1 MAKALKLKRFC
12 LIIGLSKAEAGSGWG
27 VKSHEAA
34 RSGWWSDVV
43 NHNPILPVSTERN
56 EGKDIFKQNKNRS
69 EELLKRV

>member
-1 MAKALKLKRFC
+1 MAKALKLKWFC

-56 EGKDIFKQNKNRS
+56 
-69 EELLKRV
+69 